1 MAVLSAIRTHLP
13 GLVLWIAFA
22 YLSILLFEVA
32 LFGRIHWVS
41 YVPSAIGCGIG
52 LYAASR
58 VMSFRHGGYR
68 I

>member
-1 MAVLSAIRTHLP
+1 MLSAIRTHLP
-13 GLVLWIAFA
+13 GLVLWVAFA

-32 LFGRIHWVS
+32 IFGRAHWAS

-58 VMSFRHGGYR
+58 VIPFSARR
-68 I
+68 